1 MPSSSQHPLQFFGPD
16 LSRGPFT
23 SASPPVAAIQ
33 LATAI
38 AQLRAPLL
46 RSDAEIQAHADF
58 IRGLA
63 DRLFPD
69 FAEQIQ
75 IDVGDE
81 ASDRIATS
89 FRVNAGNYSLLH
101 CWLADAHGGGETAL
115 APTAVTWASGTLL
128 QTITA
133 GKRFLVVAPTN
144 GVLTANVDHSGDRTW
159 YWAVA
164 RHGRVYYSTSLNF
177 D

>member
-1 MPSSSQHPLQFFGPD
+1 MQFFGPD

-23 SASPPVAAIQ
+23 TNHAPVAAVQ

-46 RSDAEIQAHADF
+46 RSDAEILDHADF
-58 IRGLA
+58 IRSLA

-69 FAEQIQ
+69 TAEAIR

-81 ASDRIATS
+81 SSDTIETS
-89 FRVNAGNYSLLH
+89 IRQDSGTYALLH
-101 CWLADAHGGGETAL
+101 CWLADAHGGGETAT
-115 APTAVTWASGTLL
+115 APDAVTWPAGSVL
-128 QTITA
+128 QTVTA
-133 GKRFLVVAPTN
+133 DKRFLVIVPAG
-144 GVLTANVDHSGDRTW
+144 GVLTVEVEYSGDRTW

-164 RHGRVYYSTSLNF
+164 RHGRVFYSTGLNF